1 MVNKKLESMLM
12 QITPGTPLRDG
23 IDNILDGGI
32 GALIVVGIDETVEK
46 MLDGGFVI
54 NCDYTPERF
63 FELAKMD
70 GAIIVDD
77 ECKKILYANVHLQVD
92 RKYSSEESGTR
103 HRTAQRAGKQT
114 GKLVIAVSER
124 KKVVSFI
131 KER

>member
-54 NCDYTPERF
+54 NCDYTPERV

-92 RKYSSEESGTR
+92 RKLFIR
-103 HRTAQRAGKQT
+103 
-114 GKLVIAVSER
+114 R
-124 KKVVSFI
+124 KWN
-131 KER
+131 